1 MIVGVLRGGPSVGQ
15 GTLNRFFAA
24 HEAIGGSTIQST
36 AIGTLYL
43 HGGYVP
49 SRNGMLRNA
58 SGTSS
63 RRTSM
68 SVGIGISAHKVV
80 LGFNWV
86 HSRSEGMAYKCF
98 WHPTLSRRRH
108 ECQLKCQLDGNNV
121 TDGLH
126 SSSSSLNRLSSGAHA
141 HGLITS
147 QTGSY
152 TASRGSYTS
161 IRGELTGQAGKLCFN
176 SPALLSVRTHEDASG
191 MGCFRTH
198 TKCSK

>member
-1 MIVGVLRGGPSVGQ
+1 MSTPHRSSYGIQ
-15 GTLNRFFAA
+15 GHRSGHSSTLPLVM
-24 HEAIGGSTIQST
+24 STG
-36 AIGTLYL
+36 AL
-43 HGGYVP
+43 H
-49 SRNGMLRNA
+49 R
-58 SGTSS
+58 
-63 RRTSM
+63 
-68 SVGIGISAHKVV
+68 I
-80 LGFNWV
+80 

-161 IRGELTGQAGKLCFN
+161 IRGELTGQAGKLCFRFICGRCIRMLLAYV
-176 SPALLSVRTHEDASG
+176 SPS
-191 MGCFRTH
+191 
-198 TKCSK
+198 